1 MGNDSTSPAEKS
13 RIQDGL
19 RNLLL
24 LAKLLENEG
33 IRIVTAEASI
43 NRQTYIL
50 FSGGYD
56 LFRTWCRKY
65 ILEPKVIPYDDP
77 FVDGLNWRI
86 QTEYHGVEIHSYMT
100 DREKE
105 AYDAAEEA

>member
-24 LAKLLENEG
+24 LAKLLEDEG

-43 NRQTYIL
+43 NRQNYIL
-50 FSGGYD
+50 FSGCHG

-105 AYDAAEEA
+105 VYDASEEA